1 MVFVDI
7 SLRRNGLHQVQEWS
21 SSRLSSPKWPS
32 SSPKMVFVHIFFA
45 KMGFVK
51 FKNGLRRKTTMLWLN
66 ILFLKYYTL
75 MALRFGFNHQ
85 SSISL
90 CRGLKYWSKGHAKW
104 SVCHLFGPWC
114 GRRRPPW
121 PTSALAK
128 MDTAQKHTSKA
139 DRLIPWP
146 PPSEHLFWLSYTVLF
161 RPAKYGWKAVA
172 LRSGTSNTWLK
183 FAW

>member
-1 MVFVDI
+1 MGFVKSKNDLPRDY
-7 SLRRNGLHQVQEWS
+7 LRRVQRWS
-21 SSRLSSPKWPS
+21 SST
-32 SSPKMVFVHIFFA
+32 FFFA

-51 FKNGLRRKTTMLWLN
+51 FKNRLRWRTTMLWLN

-121 PTSALAK
+121 PTSASAK

-139 DRLIPWP
+139 DPGIDPLTSP
-146 PPSEHLFWLSYTVLF
+146 FGAFVL
-161 RPAKYGWKAVA
+161 AQLYSSV
-172 LRSGTSNTWLK
+172 
-183 FAW
+183 